1 MGERLSDERLQ
12 MVAEFDN
19 GDWIATD
26 TLLSLAEAASMAREL
41 VELRA
46 LCDEIY
52 QVVGVLAHQVD
63 VFSTPEVERA
73 MNNLVAAS
81 NGSPLPHETLL
92 PFGVK
97 AAGPVMPDV
106 PSDVMRDIVEDC
118 LSGFGTVYQ
127 KDVERVW
134 EVIRSA
140 LMQEQ
145 NSRVI
150 PADPAP

>member
-52 QVVGVLAHQVD
+52 QVVGVLAHQAD

-73 MNNLVAAS
+73 MNNLVAAI
-81 NGSPLPHETLL
+81 NGSRLPHETLL
-92 PFGVK
+92 PFRVR
-97 AAGPVMPDV
+97 AAGPVMPET
-106 PSDVMRDIVEDC
+106 PSDAVIVAAFTHADIPDDATDDEYRSDFKG
-118 LSGFGTVYQ
+118 LWSA
-127 KDVERVW
+127 
-134 EVIRSA
+134 IRSA

-145 NSRVI
+145 S
-150 PADPAP
+150 